1 MAKKNKKM
9 SKKMLKKQLPKEEIV
24 SKFDGKLGGRI
35 GKGILQLLA
44 IAIMGGIGYVAMT
57 ALGGFENI
65 LGLVVLGVCAAIGL
79 CWARI
84 IALKWKAKHTIVCNN
99 RMKFK
104 ASALGLFFTNIKWIL
119 FTVITVGIGALW
131 LPIKVKKW
139 RAKHTTVVPIQP
151 DVVYNEP
158 QVTFYTY

>member
-57 ALGGFENI
+57 ALNGVIGYA
-65 LGLVVLGVCAAIGL
+65 VLGVCAVIGL

-84 IALKWKAKHTIVCNN
+84 IALKWKAKHTILSNH

-104 ASALGLFFTNIKWIL
+104 ASALGLFFTNIKWLL
-119 FTVITVGIGALW
+119 FTVFTLGFGALW

-139 RAKHTTVVPIQP
+139 RAKHTTAVEIQP

-158 QVTFYTY
+158 KVTFYTY